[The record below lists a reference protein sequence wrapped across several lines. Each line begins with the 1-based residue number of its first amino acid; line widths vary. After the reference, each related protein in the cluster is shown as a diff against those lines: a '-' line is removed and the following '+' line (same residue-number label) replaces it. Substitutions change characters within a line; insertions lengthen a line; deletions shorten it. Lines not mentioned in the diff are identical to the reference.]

1 MLFLNS
7 PPVASPQSPIPIF
20 MKTRNILILVTSAI
34 ILAVVRFWIGQQA
47 YSWLPPEAAAESI
60 LVDRLFSFLVTLGAF
75 IFLGVTG
82 ALTYSIIFHR
92 AAKYDMSDGPPIE
105 GNITLE
111 IVWTAI
117 PFVLV
122 LWIALYSYQI
132 YDQMSILGPMG
143 HHHMSMGMK
152 SAIAE
157 PISETSEIS
166 KTNQV
171 TLESNL
177 AIEVTAKQ
185 WAWVFHYP
193 EQNISSTEL
202 HLPVNQRAYLTLRS
216 EDVIHGFYIPAFRV
230 KQDVIPSEVI
240 NFEFTPILEGKYR
253 LRDSQY
259 SGTYFAAMQ
268 ADVVVESP
276 EKYQQWLEL
285 ASKRE
290 PSPAFNQAASE
301 YTRKSN
307 QATNSGWVTVKP
319 AQPPVVNYH

>member
-1 MLFLNS
+1 ML
-7 PPVASPQSPIPIF
+7 SPIPII
-20 MKTRNILILVTSAI
+20 MKTRNILILATSAI
-34 ILAVVRFWIGQQA
+34 ILAVVSFWIGQQA

-92 AAKYDMSDGPPIE
+92 AAKYDMSDGPSIE

-132 YDQMSILGPMG
+132 YDQMSILGPME

-157 PISETSEIS
+157 PISETSETS
-166 KTNQV
+166 KTAQISP
-171 TLESNL
+171 ER
-177 AIEVTAKQ
+177 IPERIQVTAKQ
-185 WAWVFHYP
+185 WAWVFNYP
-193 EQNISSTEL
+193 GQNISSTEL

-230 KQDVIPSEVI
+230 KQDVIPNEII

-301 YTRKSN
+301 YDRKSN
-307 QATNSGWVTVKP
+307 QAINSGWVTVKP